1 MSFIPV
7 ALGLVAITTPAHA
20 LDARFSAALGRLDPK
35 TRLEQVCDFEA
46 ISKIGRGGA
55 RVDRAKSG
63 AVTSPQ
69 HLGDTLIAKG
79 AAFRSGGKWYQV
91 AFTCKA
97 TPDHKTV
104 LDFTYKTGPAIPP
117 SKWPVYGLWK

>member
-1 MSFIPV
+1 MKPALIPF
-7 ALGLVAITTPAHA
+7 ALLAFAAPAHA
-20 LDARFSAALGRLDPK
+20 IDARFSAALGRLDPK

-46 ISKIGRGGA
+46 ISKIGMGGA

-63 AVTSPQ
+63 AVSSPQ
-69 HLGDTLIAKG
+69 HFGDTLIAKG

-91 AFTCKA
+91 AFTCRA